1 VSKHLGTQRRLNPC
15 ALSSASEAEKTFV
28 ALHLALPKSEKL
40 LNSIKEWGRYGVFD
54 EKGFKV

>member
-1 VSKHLGTQRRLNPC
+1 
-15 ALSSASEAEKTFV
+15 LSSASEAERTFV